1 MKFENKALTNSKY
14 ILDWIEE
21 MVELVNPD
29 KIVWIDGSEE
39 QTEAL
44 RAEACAIGEL
54 EKLNEELLPNS
65 YQRRCTCRGQNIYLY
80 KKERGCR

>member
-1 MKFENKALTNSKY
+1 MKFENKALTNSKL

-21 MVELVNPD
+21 MAELVNPD

-44 RAEACAIGEL
+44 RAEACSIGEL
-54 EKLNEELLPNS
+54 E
-65 YQRRCTCRGQNIYLY
+65 
-80 KKERGCR
+80 

>member
-1 MKFENKALTNSKY
+1 MKFENKALTNSKL

-21 MVELVNPD
+21 MAELVNPD

-44 RAEACAIGEL
+44 RAEAFSA
-54 EKLNEELLPNS
+54 LP
-65 YQRRCTCRGQNIYLY
+65 R
-80 KKERGCR
+80 KERR